1 MIFLKLG
8 GSLIT
13 EKDQPQTPRLDV
25 ITQLAREIAEAFR
38 TIPELRLLIGHGS
51 GSFGHHVADKYQTH
65 VGATS
70 REDWYGFAQV
80 WATANRLNRLVVDA
94 LLEEGLPILSMPPSA
109 SVICHRGRIL
119 KMATEPLLNALEVG
133 LLPVVQGDVAFDQ
146 EQGSSIISTEEV
158 FSYLAPYLNPSLILL
173 AGIEP
178 GVFRNYPETDEIIP
192 LITEEN
198 MHEFAISPASGTDV
212 TGGMQGKVH
221 QALSIC
227 RLVPGLEIR
236 IFSGNE
242 IGAVQEA
249 LSGASVGTL
258 IKTKT
263 GI

>member
-13 EKDQPQTPRLDV
+13 EKDQPQKPRADV
-25 ITQLAREIAEAFR
+25 ISRLAEEIAEAFH
-38 TIPELRLLIGHGS
+38 TIPGLRLLIGHGS

-65 VGATS
+65 LGAS
-70 REDWYGFAQV
+70 SEEDWHGFAHV
-80 WATANRLNRLVVDA
+80 WAVANRLNRLVVDA
-94 LLEEGLPILSMPPSA
+94 FLEKKLPILSMPPSA
-109 SVICHRGRIL
+109 SVISQRGKIL
-119 KMATEPLLNALEVG
+119 KMAIEPLINAIDVG
-133 LLPVVQGDVAFDQ
+133 LIPIVQGDVAFDQ
-146 EQGSSIISTEEV
+146 EQGSSIISTEAV
-158 FSYLAPYLNPSLILL
+158 FSYLAPHLKPSLILL

-178 GVFRNYPETDEIIP
+178 GVFKNYPETEEVIP

-198 MHEFAISPASGTDV
+198 IREIDISPAAGTDV

-242 IGAVQEA
+242 IGSIKEA
-249 LSGASVGTL
+249 LTGTSIGTL
-258 IKTKT
+258 IKTSST
-263 GI
+263 N